1 MFGPSGP
8 MSTPCTTP
16 HEPKP
21 RSHEG
26 CPTSPL
32 LTSTTLARQI
42 NNEDDN
48 LSIGFRSLVGSP
60 STDMRAVRLNSP
72 GVRPLS
78 TKASLF
84 RSPPPA
90 LTSERVAQHDRD
102 LWAQRQTESPSLL
115 RNIPLFRELSSSS
128 VGFAPFSFIDDMP
141 ITTVAVSTEQPALDA
156 NDNDSLSNQFSTQ
169 SMSSL
174 QSLEGSLSSQGS
186 NSRRGA
192 VDTPPSAPGAFEA
205 QNMLVHCPAPK
216 AKRMRA
222 EARPS
227 ALRSR
232 FSPMFSFS
240 PPDF

>member
-1 MFGPSGP
+1 

-102 LWAQRQTESPSLL
+102 LWAQRQSESPSLL

-156 NDNDSLSNQFSTQ
+156 NDNDSLSNHFNRSRARYHHRDQTPVVGLSTLLPL
-169 SMSSL
+169 L
-174 QSLEGSLSSQGS
+174 QEPSRLKTCWCTALLPKPNGCARRQGHRPFARGSLPCSLHLISD
-186 NSRRGA
+186 RL
-192 VDTPPSAPGAFEA
+192 T
-205 QNMLVHCPAPK
+205 
-216 AKRMRA
+216 
-222 EARPS
+222 ARC
-227 ALRSR
+227 
-232 FSPMFSFS
+232 
-240 PPDF
+240 

>member
-32 LTSTTLARQI
+32 LTSTPLARQI
-42 NNEDDN
+42 NNDDDN

-232 FSPMFSFS
+232 FSPMFS